1 MTLPLI
7 LLCIFAALL
16 ELDTTYAFQ
25 TLLSRPVIA
34 GPIFGW
40 LTGDVA
46 AGIQVG
52 IFAELLFSDISPLG
66 GIIPP
71 SGVVATVIPLLLYA
85 QGIDLYFGFFLG
97 VCAAVLYSFFDALLR
112 KTRFKWLIFLEK
124 RIGRRPSDIT
134 RIIAITLLLSFL
146 MTFIFI
152 SVLAWASSQRQ
163 GFERAPKQ
171 TVPYRCG
178 GNGQPPARPHPL
190 GHLFFVVSHRL
201 GPGHAFFHAGHGAE
215 TEGSHDGVRVKSLQ
229 VAVHD
234 AGQGFGVLA
243 VQAPQKG
250 QHNQRKAQ
258 VLVFDVIPAG
268 LQEKRAEKHICS

>member
-71 SGVVATVIPLLLYA
+71 SGVVATIIPLLLYA

-152 SVLAWASSQRQ
+152 SVLAWASSQLM
-163 GFERAPKQ
+163 F
-171 TVPYRCG
+171 VLYPYLTPRMHF
-178 GNGQPPARPHPL
+178 A
-190 GHLFFVVSHRL
+190 FRL
-201 GPGHAFFHAGHGAE
+201 
-215 TEGSHDGVRVKSLQ
+215 SY
-229 VAVHD
+229 
-234 AGQGFGVLA
+234 LA
-243 VQAPQKG
+243 VPWIGLAALIPVF
-250 QHNQRKAQ
+250 RLKA
-258 VLVFDVIPAG
+258 
-268 LQEKRAEKHICS
+268 R

>member
-71 SGVVATVIPLLLYA
+71 QRRGGHRHSA
-85 QGIDLYFGFFLG
+85 
-97 VCAAVLYSFFDALLR
+97 SF
-112 KTRFKWLIFLEK
+112 I
-124 RIGRRPSDIT
+124 RPGH
-134 RIIAITLLLSFL
+134 R
-146 MTFIFI
+146 FIFR
-152 SVLAWASSQRQ
+152 L
-163 GFERAPKQ
+163 
-171 TVPYRCG
+171 
-178 GNGQPPARPHPL
+178 
-190 GHLFFVVSHRL
+190 LFRRMCSGAVFV
-201 GPGHAFFHAGHGAE
+201 F
-215 TEGSHDGVRVKSLQ
+215 
-229 VAVHD
+229 
-234 AGQGFGVLA
+234 
-243 VQAPQKG
+243 
-250 QHNQRKAQ
+250 
-258 VLVFDVIPAG
+258 
-268 LQEKRAEKHICS
+268 